1 MAIRSPAAKQ
11 SPPSGSPPS
20 ARTRAKRRVRSI
32 VSNGS
37 ISAAEASTTLV
48 APSEPIST
56 ITSAESASG
65 TSRASPS
72 RTMPTVP
79 RASPDAMPGSQRSF
93 CSSVPA
99 NWSASPAAAFDRNGT
114 GASA

>member
-1 MAIRSPAAKQ
+1 M
-11 SPPSGSPPS
+11 
-20 ARTRAKRRVRSI
+20 
-32 VSNGS
+32 
-37 ISAAEASTTLV
+37 SAAAASTTLV
-48 APSEPIST
+48 EPSKPIST

>member
-1 MAIRSPAAKQ
+1 M
-11 SPPSGSPPS
+11 
-20 ARTRAKRRVRSI
+20 RSI

-37 ISAAEASTTLV
+37 ISAADASTTLV
-48 APSEPIST
+48 EPSKPIST